1 MNEINSLILI
11 FIYKTKRFASLRENY
26 YETLEESMKNSGTLD
41 KNILKIGSKLS
52 LLKEIFTTLN
62 EEFKKEEELEF
73 LITELEDIL
82 QTARRLKK
90 W

>member
-11 FIYKTKRFASLRENY
+11 FIYKTKGFASLRENY
-26 YETLEESMKNSGTLD
+26 YETLEESMKNIGTLD

>member
-1 MNEINSLILI
+1 MNETNSVMLD
-11 FIYKTKRFASLRENY
+11 FIYKTKGFALIRKSY
-26 YETLEESMKNSGTLD
+26 YETLEEGMKNSRTLD

-52 LLKEIFTTLN
+52 LLKEIFMALN